1 MIMVNINTN
10 TAPSSFQDQLNH
22 SISQLY
28 QRFLAGDIES
38 LELSDLVDDLIG
50 TYAMNEVLESI

>member
-1 MIMVNINTN
+1 MANSNINPP
-10 TAPSSFQDQLNH
+10 ASLQDQLNRN
-22 SISQLY
+22 ISRLY

-50 TYAMNEVLESI
+50 THALHENFESA